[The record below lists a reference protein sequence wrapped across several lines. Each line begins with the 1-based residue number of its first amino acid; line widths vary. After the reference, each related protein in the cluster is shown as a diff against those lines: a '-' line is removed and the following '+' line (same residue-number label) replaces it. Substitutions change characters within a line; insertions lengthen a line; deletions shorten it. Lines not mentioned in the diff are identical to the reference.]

1 MSDTLDIIPWDV
13 NVKEYKY
20 GDKIGI
26 SISDTEIKGFTVKY
40 NTYLDYIEASAYVND
55 RYAFIS
61 SCEGFRR
68 IEDAKRAVNV
78 INSKISERIFTDE
91 ELVSPCKTIE
101 EYERRMEFITRSY
114 IRKVNEVKINELD
127 DEEFDNNVIYDPV
140 SQVYVSK
147 EDEKFV
153 KHHIWL
159 YHQVKSSIKQS
170 IVPIGIEGISKAR
183 TFMTYYTCI
192 KYAED
197 DDPCLNR
204 VKEYVKNNARNFAK
218 ACYKGKGSNAIP
230 IWLVKE
236 GYIKAPTMKILLDMA
251 NKYGDAQ
258 LAAVIMETMK
268 NKKKGKS
275 EFKL

>member
-20 GDKIGI
+20 GDKIDV
-26 SISDTEIKGFTVKY
+26 SISDIEIKGFTIKY
-40 NTYLDYIEASAYVND
+40 NACFDYIQASVYIND
-55 RYAFIS
+55 RYAFVRIS
-61 SCEGFRR
+61 ERFRS
-68 IEDAKRAVNV
+68 IEDVKRAVNA
-78 INSKISERIFTDE
+78 INSKISEYIFTDE

-101 EYERRMEFITRSY
+101 EYERRMDFITRSY
-114 IRKVNEVKINELD
+114 IKKVNEVKISELN

-140 SQVYVSK
+140 SEVYVGK

-204 VKEYVKNNARNFAK
+204 AKEYIKNNARDFAK
-218 ACYKGKGSNAIP
+218 TCYKGKGSNAIP

-251 NKYGDAQ
+251 NKYGDTQ
-258 LAAVIMETMK
+258 FAAVILDAM
-268 NKKKGKS
+268 NGKKKRKS